1 VLPIELGEF
10 LLGEEYLFNEEET
23 GEQQRTLHGEQQG
36 EQHGE

>member
-1 VLPIELGEF
+1 MLPNEIGEV
-10 LLGEEYLFNEEET
+10 LLGEEYFFIEGEH